1 MIDAKEVRNIFE
13 DCLFKDGES
22 HDQYIVIEGITMT
35 IGFHPGRVDQHA
47 DDIKN
52 ILDNLSD
59 QFKESGGGGYTFL
72 EMPFDKDGNQWGD
85 QPNAQELYILGYAAG
100 WCDYLMPRYMW
111 AAFPGGVPYIVVHNE
126 RKVREITKQ

>member
-1 MIDAKEVRNIFE
+1 MIDAKEVHNIFK
-13 DCLFKDGES
+13 DCLFKNGES

-72 EMPFDKDGNQWGD
+72 EMPFDKDGNQWEINQMLRSCIFWD
-85 QPNAQELYILGYAAG
+85 MQQ
-100 WCDYLMPRYMW
+100 
-111 AAFPGGVPYIVVHNE
+111 GGVTILCRDICGRHSLAVYRIL
-126 RKVREITKQ
+126 